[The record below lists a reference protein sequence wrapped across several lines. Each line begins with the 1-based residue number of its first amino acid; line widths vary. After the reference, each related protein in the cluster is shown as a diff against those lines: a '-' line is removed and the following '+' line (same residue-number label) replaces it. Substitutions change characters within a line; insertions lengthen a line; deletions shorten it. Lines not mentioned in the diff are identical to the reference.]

1 MRRAH
6 CRAVQLCRC
15 KVAPAIN
22 ERLLQESRPSA
33 TGRLRK
39 YRVPES
45 SRLRW
50 PKADTVKSR
59 RPHLSAPHRRW
70 RVSARGCCPRQL
82 PWAGLS
88 GPPTQHLRAAQGVRA
103 DALIDEFS
111 HDGALVHL
119 LLRYAQAL
127 IAQTAQIAV
136 CNRHHTLEQQLCRW
150 LLGCADRSQRDT
162 ISMTQ
167 EMISN
172 MLGVRREGVTEAAG
186 HLQQAGMIRYTR
198 GRIAVLDRP
207 GLEARAC
214 ECRKVVR
221 REYARLIPAPV
232 PASLS

>member
-1 MRRAH
+1 M
-6 CRAVQLCRC
+6 
-15 KVAPAIN
+15 
-22 ERLLQESRPSA
+22 
-33 TGRLRK
+33 
-39 YRVPES
+39 
-45 SRLRW
+45 
-50 PKADTVKSR
+50 
-59 RPHLSAPHRRW
+59 
-70 RVSARGCCPRQL
+70 
-82 PWAGLS
+82 
-88 GPPTQHLRAAQGVRA
+88 RA